1 MLNHFRMFAD
11 YNCWANAR
19 LYEACGLLSDEE
31 FRANKGAFFGSAQR
45 TLNHLLAADRIW
57 LKRFTGEGVVPAS
70 LDAPLYE
77 TFADLRAARAAEDQR
92 IVDWVDTLTEADLST
107 IISYKPVTMPE
118 KIQLPLGPILSHVF
132 NHQTHHRGQV
142 HTILTSLGHPSIVL
156 DLAYFL
162 LGDGK
167 RWQ

>member
-19 LYEACGLLSDEE
+19 LYDACGLLSDEE
-31 FRANKGAFFGSAQR
+31 FGADKGAFFRSAQG

-57 LKRFTGEGVVPAS
+57 LKRFTGEGVAPAS
-70 LDAPLYE
+70 LDRPLYE
-77 TFADLRAARAAEDQR
+77 TFADLRAAREIEDRR
-92 IVDWVDTLTEADLST
+92 IIDWVDGLTDADLT
-107 IISYKPVTMPE
+107 AIISYSPITMPGRNE
-118 KIQLPLGPILSHVF
+118 LPLGPILTHVF

-142 HTILTSLGHPSIVL
+142 HTILTALGHPSVVL
-156 DLAYFL
+156 DLVYFL